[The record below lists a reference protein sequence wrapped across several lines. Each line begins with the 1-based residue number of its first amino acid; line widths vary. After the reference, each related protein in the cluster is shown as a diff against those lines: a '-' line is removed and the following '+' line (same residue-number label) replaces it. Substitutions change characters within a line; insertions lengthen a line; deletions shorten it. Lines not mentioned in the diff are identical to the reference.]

1 VLRVYAISIGLGL
14 VAGVSW
20 ALSSTVHPHIEP
32 GIDPNVARE
41 LVAADAG
48 SHWSVVEARAA
59 QLAALPQV
67 AAAVATD
74 ATTVRDLSASGELPL
89 GGSPREAVELG
100 QIHGERA
107 VSLLRAPES
116 APPVP
121 LSRPGRWL
129 SVTGRE
135 LRFTSIAS
143 VVPVQDA
150 ERMRGA
156 VAVSTAAP
164 PDVALQK
171 LAARTPGRLVVNGA
185 PVDIAGGIPAGGATI
200 EVSLDELPGAP
211 RLILPADASVPPLA
225 HALRAFAIASLLG
238 GVGAALAL
246 AARARRPRAPARG
259 LAVAAPASGPVLAA
273 PASVAPAAP
282 AAPAAPSLR
291 MDAATVAYGQASG
304 SPDAATVAYGQ
315 ASGGP
320 DAATVAYG
328 HSAGGLDAATVAYG
342 HSAAGPNA
350 ATVAYGHSP
359 AASAA
364 AAADAPS
371 TAKIAAPG
379 TARLGPYEPLA
390 LLGRGGTS
398 SVYLARATGGAA
410 AVPFVALKV
419 LRSHLAHDERQR
431 TIFLDEAR
439 VVSCIDHA
447 NVIRVFDLGYAED
460 QIYIAM
466 EHVDGEDLE
475 SLLRRVRAEERHVP
489 VPVAV
494 AILER
499 ICAGLHA
506 AHTATDRNGRAL
518 RVVHRD
524 VKPGN
529 VLASRAGSIKV
540 SDFGI
545 AKARQQVHTSLLG
558 EARGTTAFMAPE
570 QRLGQLV
577 DARADVF
584 GVAAIAY
591 ELLTSLEID
600 LDLARL
606 AQYGTRGWPHLPP
619 IRNARPDVPP
629 ALEQLL
635 FRGLA
640 YAAADRPSSCAE
652 LRAELVRIAAES
664 GWAAGDAEVAAWVQ
678 AELARG
684 PRRSS
689 GIQGPIRRSGPQR
702 SGPQGSGP
710 QGSGPQGS
718 GAEGAGSHAG
728 SQGSEAEDSMTQSS
742 MTQGSGSQRS

>member
-1 VLRVYAISIGLGL
+1 VSRVYAISIGLGL
-14 VAGVSW
+14 VAGATF
-20 ALSSTVHPHIEP
+20 ALSSTIHPHIEP
-32 GIDPNVARE
+32 GIDPDVARG
-41 LVAADAG
+41 LVSADAG
-48 SHWSVVEARAA
+48 AHWSAVEARAA
-59 QLAALPQV
+59 QLAAMPQL

-74 ATTVRDLSASGELPL
+74 ATTVRDLTASGELPL
-89 GGSPREAVELG
+89 GASPREAVELG
-100 QIHGERA
+100 QIRGERA
-107 VSLLRAPES
+107 VSLLRAPET

-121 LSRPGRWL
+121 LTRPGRWL

-143 VVPVQDA
+143 VTPVQDA

-156 VAVSTAAP
+156 VAVSMAAP
-164 PDVALQK
+164 PEVALHHF
-171 LAARTPGRLVVNGA
+171 AARSPGRLVVDGA

-200 EVSLDELPGAP
+200 EVPLDELPGAP
-211 RLILPADASVPPLA
+211 RLILPATASAPPLV
-225 HALRAFAIASLLG
+225 HALRGLALASLLG
-238 GVGAALAL
+238 GLAVALVM
-246 AARARRPRAPARG
+246 AARAKRPRATARG
-259 LAVAAPASGPVLAA
+259 LAVAAPTGGPAPLLAA
-273 PASVAPAAP
+273 TAGVPAAAAAISLAPAPAAP
-282 AAPAAPSLR
+282 AVPAPARA
-291 MDAATVAYGQASG
+291 DVATVAYGRAVVSR
-304 SPDAATVAYGQ
+304 DTATVAYGHS
-315 ASGGP
+315 AAGP

-328 HSAGGLDAATVAYG
+328 HSTAAPTAAPAAAQDAATVAYD
-342 HSAAGPNA
+342 HSVTVAAIAAG
-350 ATVAYGHSP
+350 
-359 AASAA
+359 SAG
-364 AAADAPS
+364 PE

-398 SVYLARATGGAA
+398 SVYLARATGGAT

-439 VVSCIDHA
+439 LVSCIDHA
-447 NVIRVFDLGYAED
+447 NVIRVFDLGYAAD

-489 VPVAV
+489 ADVAV
-494 AILER
+494 AILVR

-506 AHTATDRNGRAL
+506 AHTATDRHGRAL

-529 VLASRAGSIKV
+529 VLASRAGVIKV

-558 EARGTTAFMAPE
+558 EARGTAAFMAPE

-577 DARADVF
+577 DARTDVF

-606 AQYGTRGWPHLPP
+606 AQYGTGGWPHLPP
-619 IRNARPDVPP
+619 IRNARADVPP
-629 ALEQLL
+629 ALDRLL

-640 YAAADRPSSCAE
+640 YAAADRPASCAE
-652 LRAELVRIAAES
+652 LAAELGRIAVES
-664 GWAAGDAEVAAWVQ
+664 GWTAGDAEVAAWVQ

-689 GIQGPIRRSGPQR
+689 GISGPIRRSGSEGTGPEGAAPGDPGAQR
-702 SGPQGSGP
+702 S
-710 QGSGPQGS
+710 
-718 GAEGAGSHAG
+718 
-728 SQGSEAEDSMTQSS
+728 
-742 MTQGSGSQRS
+742 